1 MDQEKIGKFI
11 TSKRKEKNLTQSE
24 LAEKLGVTDRA
35 VSNWENGKNMPDLSL
50 FKPLCEILNI
60 SINELMSGEKLND
73 LEYNKKLE
81 EYIITTI
88 DYIDK
93 KNTKSNDI
101 KNIIYLTIGVITLI
115 LSNIIFNKELETS
128 LRLISLMLIIYG
140 VKHLSI
146 KYKVVRRILATILL
160 SLCIISLLLVNK

>member
-81 EYIITTI
+81 ENIITTI

-128 LRLISLMLIIYG
+128 LTLISLMLIIYG
-140 VKHLSI
+140 VKQLSI

>member
-1 MDQEKIGKFI
+1 
-11 TSKRKEKNLTQSE
+11 
-24 LAEKLGVTDRA
+24 
-35 VSNWENGKNMPDLSL
+35 MPDLSL

-81 EYIITTI
+81 ENIITTI

-128 LRLISLMLIIYG
+128 LTLISLMLIIYG
-140 VKHLSI
+140 VKQLSI

>member
-24 LAEKLGVTDRA
+24 LAEILGVTDRA

-81 EYIITTI
+81 ENIITTI

-101 KNIIYLTIGVITLI
+101 KNIIYLTIGIITLI

-128 LRLISLMLIIYG
+128 LTLISLILIVYG
-140 VKHLSI
+140 VKQLSI
-146 KYKVVRRILATILL
+146 KYKVVRRILAIILL
-160 SLCIISLLLVNK
+160 ILCIISLFVL